1 MHIGKIINNCSS
13 VNIKRFLFVFLVLMS
28 PSSCTTF
35 PSGFPGPEEFYII
48 PDITN
53 LRESP
58 GYDEKVIGQL
68 YQGDQVI
75 VVEDGESQW
84 WRVQQISSGQ
94 TGWLQKV
101 LLSNIPIPSSFYYVI
116 QNNVPLLES
125 PKKDSP
131 SLALLSKG
139 DRVTKLEENSPGW
152 WRIKVA
158 TTGIQGWLPAVAL
171 DEKPV
176 ESKSDQASKEFYYVT
191 LRSLDL
197 RTKPWI
203 KDASIKTLHFNE
215 QVQKVAEN
223 SRGWVKVRVPA
234 DGVQGWV
241 LSRYLERLPSIAP
254 RPDAHMKNR
263 PKLFKPKKETTEEP
277 EIM

>member
-1 MHIGKIINNCSS
+1 MLSGKIINNHSCG
-13 VNIKRFLFVFLVLMS
+13 NIKWFLFIFFVLIQC
-28 PSSCTTF
+28 SSCTTVPSSF
-35 PSGFPGPEEFYII
+35 PLSKEFYII
-48 PDITN
+48 PDITY
-53 LRESP
+53 LRENP
-58 GYDEKVIGQL
+58 GYDEKVISQL

-75 VVEDGESQW
+75 VVQDGESPW
-84 WRVQQISSGQ
+84 WRVQQVSGGQ

-101 LLSNIPIPSSFYYVI
+101 LLSNIPVPSSFYYVI

-125 PKKDSP
+125 PKSDSP

-139 DRVTKLEENSPGW
+139 DRVTKLEENSQGW
-152 WRIKVA
+152 WRIKVV
-158 TTGIQGWLPAVAL
+158 TSGTEGWLPAVAL

-176 ESKSDQASKEFYYVT
+176 ASESEQPPKEFYYVA
-191 LRSLDL
+191 LKNLDL

-215 QVQKVAEN
+215 QVQKIAAN
-223 SRGWVKVRVPA
+223 SQGWFKVRVPA

-241 LSRYLERLPSIAP
+241 LSRFLEKLPAIAP
-254 RPDAHMKNR
+254 RPDAHLKNR
-263 PKLFKPKKETTEEP
+263 PKSFKQKKETPMEP